1 MTLSSWRDNY
11 CVHSV
16 VSKGPNKNRECLKM
30 TRPDQQKFEQKDFK
44 SECGYYERFRS
55 KTVNDFLR
63 SSDLKQLARV
73 FDIEQSTEYC

>member
-1 MTLSSWRDNY
+1 
-11 CVHSV
+11 
-16 VSKGPNKNRECLKM
+16 M